1 MSSSQNILN
10 FNYWFPARREKE
22 AILSPERIVSPTDS
36 AVEKAG
42 RSDDAVES
50 VFSAHVFPTELYSDI
65 FKAFSIQCILDLSAG
80 QGQAAQAALENRLC
94 YVGFGLSD
102 KHVEALEKRL
112 TQKVLEDMEVESS
125 TFYRPEMAAAKPNK
139 DDGDEEKTAPKKR
152 QGSGRRRAARRGKPL
167 RKSPKRHR
175 RSQPTESQMQ
185 KALAGRRLGKR
196 MVKTVVRKTEI
207 AQIPCPGSLKIQKR
221 CRGQ

>member
-1 MSSSQNILN
+1 MSSSQKKILN

-22 AILSPERIVSPTDS
+22 EILSPERIVSPTDS

-139 DDGDEEKTAPKKR
+139 DDGDEEKTAPKKKAGKR
-152 QGSGRRRAARRGKPL
+152 KTTSGKEGEAAKKKPKATAKKPADGEPDAEGSGGAEAGQEDGEDGGEEDGN
-167 RKSPKRHR
+167 
-175 RSQPTESQMQ
+175 RSDSMPW
-185 KALAGRRLGKR
+185 
-196 MVKTVVRKTEI
+196 
-207 AQIPCPGSLKIQKR
+207 
-221 CRGQ
+221 